1 MRVRAYLQRE
11 GGGEVH
17 PKKGFMLDPVAG
29 IQERGKI
36 FYAAEKSILFK
47 LVLCFLNTMIV
58 HKEL

>member
-1 MRVRAYLQRE
+1 M
-11 GGGEVH
+11 H

-29 IQERGKI
+29 IQERVKI
-36 FYAAEKSILFK
+36 FYATEKSILFK